1 MRDGKPHRNL
11 EIWKA
16 EIELVNII
24 YKITSNFLEEE
35 EFGLISQIKR
45 AAVSIPS
52 NIAEGASRQNPKEFV
67 QFLYISLGSLSE
79 VETQVILSKR
89 LKFVENINEI
99 LDKIISIKRMLNGLI
114 RYVKE
119 GIK

>member
-1 MRDGKPHRNL
+1 MKNYLNELWNL
-11 EIWKA
+11 
-16 EIELVNII
+16 
-24 YKITSNFLEEE
+24 YYT
-35 EFGLISQIKR
+35 G
-45 AAVSIPS
+45 
-52 NIAEGASRQNPKEFV
+52 AEGASRQNPKEFV

-119 GIK
+119 GIKWTN